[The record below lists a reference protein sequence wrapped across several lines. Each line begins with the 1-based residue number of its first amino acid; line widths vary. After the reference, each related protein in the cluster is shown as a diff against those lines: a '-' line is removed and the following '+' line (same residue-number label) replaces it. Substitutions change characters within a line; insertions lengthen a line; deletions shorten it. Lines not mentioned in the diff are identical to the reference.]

1 MIDHGA
7 NRKNLGKPS
16 LPAAFRSS
24 ARTHAGASRETNQ
37 DAFLSR
43 NDLGLWAV
51 ADGMGGHAS
60 GEVASRMLTEGMET
74 INAESDLGRMGAQV
88 QAKIQETHDVM
99 TQCASDDDALN
110 AMGSTIVVLLGGRDK
125 IECIWA
131 GDSRIYRYRE
141 GRMTQLTR
149 DHSLVQQMID
159 SGALDEE
166 TARNHPQRNVIT
178 RAVGAQ
184 SSLALDSRSDSLAS
198 GDKYL
203 LCTDGLYNMLSDDEL
218 CKLISAGP
226 INEAAD
232 LLMATALARGADDNV
247 TLILVEVVND
257 GKAQRNEP

>member
-1 MIDHGA
+1 MIDHGT
-7 NRKNLGKPS
+7 NRKSLGKPS
-16 LPAAFRSS
+16 LPAAFRSA
-24 ARTHAGASRETNQ
+24 ARTHAGAARDTNQ
-37 DAFLSR
+37 DAFISR

-60 GEVASRMLTEGMET
+60 GEVASRMLTEGMEA
-74 INAESDLGRMGAQV
+74 IGADSDLGRLGAQV
-88 QAKIQETHDVM
+88 QAKIQETHDAM
-99 TQCASDDDALN
+99 TRRVSDDGALN
-110 AMGSTIVVLLGGRDK
+110 AMGSTIVVLLGGQSK

-131 GDSRIYRYRE
+131 GDSRIYRHRD
-141 GRMTQLTR
+141 GCMTRLTR

-166 TARNHPQRNVIT
+166 TAKNHPQRNVIT

-218 CKLISAGP
+218 STLISAGP

-232 LLMATALARGADDNV
+232 LLMATALARGAGDNV
-247 TLILVEVVND
+247 TLILVEVVN
-257 GKAQRNEP
+257 GEKAQRNES